1 MGLSETEISW
11 IEGIAQ
17 KVKSNFVTVDIA
29 RKDDGELII
38 MEFGDGQVSGLQ
50 QIDVKEFYKS
60 FESF

>member
-1 MGLSETEISW
+1 MEQMQ
-11 IEGIAQ
+11 GIAR

-38 MEFGDGQVSGLQ
+38 IELGDGQVSGLQ

-60 FESF
+60 FENNEG